1 MKIKYYNRDLSWL
14 LFDNRV
20 IDQAY
25 NGKVP
30 LLEKLRFLSIASNNL
45 DEFFRVRMHNVY
57 SMITRKKRDR
67 RTGLD
72 GVDLL
77 SFIYDFNSRN
87 ISKQYQALGIV
98 LDDIKD
104 KGIFEI
110 SYFKNTSDKEKEY
123 LKKYYTKNISK
134 KIKIVEFSAAK
145 KSHSNLNIL
154 LCSKDQ
160 LFTAEIPDDLER
172 LVETGVPNHFV
183 LLEDLIMN
191 AVDERFK
198 KLKIVNSYVYRLTF
212 DKNKHYDFLNEDLSD
227 EEYLDSM
234 TDYLTNKGHRK
245 VTRVEFMSHDVSR
258 DRVFFSSLFG
268 ISKKSVYEIC
278 GPLDLRFLDKLF
290 KKYRD
295 DPKLV
300 FAPFTGLTWN
310 DSKDILKYLDTKSLL
325 VNYPYASFDIFL
337 KFLKAAVN
345 DSRTT
350 GIKMSIYRTEKKSQV
365 VDLLR
370 TAASKGIKVTVI
382 VELRARFDE
391 QHNLIVADELEKAG
405 CKILYGDRINKVHAK
420 ICLVEQDKTGYVQI
434 GTGNYNAITSKI
446 FSDVSFFTSN
456 QQYVNDAKL
465 FFDAVSGTQSSN
477 FDLLVTSPNSIKQMV
492 LHKIRKATRNYLRT
506 GKGKIFIKVNGL
518 TDIDIIN
525 GIYGAARLGLPFRII
540 VRGPC
545 SLKLGLC
552 GEKEDII
559 VKSIVGELLEHSRIY
574 NFDYGDG
581 KDEIWISSAD
591 LMTRNLDRR
600 VEIAAPM
607 VEEPVKKKLRKMI
620 KMYMKDSANSYYLN
634 ADGEYGKIKKFW
646 NISAQQTW
654 LKRIKYRKYVK

>member
-1 MKIKYYNRDLSWL
+1 MENKYYNRDLSWL

-25 NGKVP
+25 NDKVP

-57 SMITRKKRDR
+57 SMIARKKRDR

-87 ISKQYQALGIV
+87 IAKQYQALGIV

-104 KGIFEI
+104 KGIFEL
-110 SYFKNTSDKEKEY
+110 SYFSDVSEEEKAH
-123 LKKYYTKNISK
+123 LKSYYSKNIAGR
-134 KIKIVEFSAAK
+134 IKIVEFSTAK
-145 KSHSNLNIL
+145 KSHTNLNVL

-160 LFTAEIPDDLER
+160 IFTAEIPNDLDR

-183 LLEDLIMN
+183 LLEDLIIN
-191 AVDERFK
+191 VASEYFK
-198 KLKIVNSYVYRLTF
+198 KYKIVDKYIYRLTF
-212 DKNKHYDFLNEDLSD
+212 DKNKHYDFLDKDLSD
-227 EEYLDSM
+227 SEYLQDM
-234 TDYLTNKGHRK
+234 NDYLNNNGHRK
-245 VTRVEFMSHDVSR
+245 VTRVEFVSR
-258 DRVFFSSLFG
+258 DISKDRVFFSSLFG

-290 KKYRD
+290 KKYRG

-300 FAPFTGLTWN
+300 FPPFTGLTWR
-310 DSKDILKYLDTKSLL
+310 DSKNILSYLDSKSLL
-325 VNYPYASFDIFL
+325 VNYPYDSFDIFL
-337 KFLKAAVN
+337 NFLRTAVN

-350 GIKMSIYRTEKKSQV
+350 AIKMSIYRTEKKSRV
-365 VDLLR
+365 VDLLKK
-370 TAASKGIKVTVI
+370 ASNKGIKVTVI

-391 QHNLIVADELEKAG
+391 QHNLIVAEELEKAG
-405 CKILYGDRINKVHAK
+405 CKILYGDRVNKVHAK
-420 ICLVEQDKTGYVQI
+420 ICLIEQGKSGYVQI
-434 GTGNYNAITSKI
+434 GTGNYNAITSKV

-456 QQYVNDAKL
+456 PQYVNDARL
-465 FFDAVSGTQSSN
+465 FFESVAGKEVDDFN
-477 FDLLVTSPNSIKQMV
+477 LLVTSPDSIKQMV

-506 GKGKIFIKVNGL
+506 GKGKVFIKVNGL
-518 TDIDIIN
+518 TDIDIIT

-552 GEKEDII
+552 GEKEDIV

-574 NFDYGDG
+574 RFDYGNG
-581 KDEIWISSAD
+581 EDEIWISSAD

-607 VEEPVKKKLRKMI
+607 VEEPTKKSLRKLI

-634 ADGEYGKIKKFW
+634 EDGEYIKINKFW

-654 LKRIKYRKYVK
+654 LKRIKWRKYI

>member
-1 MKIKYYNRDLSWL
+1 MKTKYYNRDLSWL

-25 NGKVP
+25 NKKVP

-57 SMITRKKRDR
+57 SMIARKKRDR

-98 LDDIKD
+98 LDDINER
-104 KGIFEI
+104 GIFKL
-110 SYFKNTSDKEKEY
+110 SYFSDVSDKEKEY
-123 LKKYYTKNISK
+123 LRSYYSKNISK
-134 KIKIVEFSAAK
+134 RIKVVEFSLAK

-160 LFTAEIPDDLER
+160 LFTAEIPDDLDR
-172 LVETGVPNHFV
+172 LVETNIPNHFV
-183 LLEDLIMN
+183 LLEDLIVN
-191 AVDERFK
+191 SAEDHFK
-198 KLKIVNSYVYRLTF
+198 KNKIINSYIYRLTF
-212 DKNKHYDFLNEDLSD
+212 DKNKRYDFLDKSLSD
-227 EEYLDSM
+227 DEYLDNM

-245 VTRVEFMSHDVSR
+245 VTRVEFVSHDDPK

-278 GPLDLRFLDKLF
+278 GPLDLKVLDKLF
-290 KKYRD
+290 KKYRN

-300 FAPFTGLTWN
+300 FAPFTGLSWR
-310 DSKDILKYLDTKSLL
+310 DSKDILNYLDSKSLF
-325 VNYPYASFDIFL
+325 VNYPYDSFDIFL
-337 KFLKAAVN
+337 KFLKAAVHN
-345 DSRTT
+345 EKTT
-350 GIKMSIYRTEKKSQV
+350 AIKMSIYRTEKNSHV
-365 VDLLR
+365 VSLLKE
-370 TAASKGIKVTVI
+370 AADKGIKVTVI

-405 CKILYGDRINKVHAK
+405 CKILYGDRVNKVHAK
-420 ICLVEQDKTGYVQI
+420 ICLVEQGKTGYVQI
-434 GTGNYNAITSKI
+434 GTGNYNAITSKV

-456 QQYVNDAKL
+456 VQYVNDAKL
-465 FFDAVSGTQSSN
+465 FFEKVAGENVDD
-477 FDLLVTSPNSIKQMV
+477 FKLLSTSPNGIKQLV

-506 GKGKIFIKVNGL
+506 GKGEVFLKVNGL

-540 VRGPC
+540 VRGSC

-552 GEKEDII
+552 GEKENII

-574 NFDYGDG
+574 KFDYGNGD
-581 KDEIWISSAD
+581 DEIWISSAD

-600 VEIAAPM
+600 VEIAAPII
-607 VEEPVKKKLRKMI
+607 EEPSKKVLRKMI
-620 KMYMKDSANSYYLN
+620 KLYMKDSANSYYLN
-634 ADGEYGKIKKFW
+634 EDGEYIKTNKFW

-654 LKRIKYRKYVK
+654 LRQIKWKKYV